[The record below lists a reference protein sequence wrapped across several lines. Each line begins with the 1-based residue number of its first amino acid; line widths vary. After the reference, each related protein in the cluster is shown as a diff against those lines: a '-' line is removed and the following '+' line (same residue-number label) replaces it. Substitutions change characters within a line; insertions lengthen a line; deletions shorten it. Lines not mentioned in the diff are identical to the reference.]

1 MKISN
6 FILGQI
12 LHKTIFIFFFFLI
25 FGNKILALENTY
37 NFEINGNN
45 NTDKEVILSII
56 DKIPNDLSEEYSNYL
71 LNELNKSGLFKDI
84 KIKIDNNKYYID
96 VIEYP
101 IINKIYFDGNER
113 FKDEELFK
121 ITEEVNFDIYN
132 DYNTKNFINELKNLY
147 SSFGYNN
154 IKINLSSEITDQ
166 NLASIFIDIVENK
179 ITKIKS
185 IKFRGNDIIASSD
198 LNEVIKSKIKKITNI
213 FANNNF
219 KPAQVET
226 DKQRLKSFYKNK
238 GYADIEINYEIEFF
252 ENNSVIIYFNIN
264 EGIYYQLENVNF
276 ANNTSNENIDKIL
289 NDYFIN
295 NKFENKTYNAAIA
308 ESIEKEISN
317 LIKISGI
324 RFFEINNLVNL
335 KEGKAD
341 LLYEIQ
347 ETDPMYVN
355 NININGNTRTLDY
368 VVRRELDITEGDAFL
383 ASELNIITKKV
394 QSLQFFEEV
403 LVEKKPINE
412 TLVDIDIN
420 VKENQTGSFTAGASF
435 GTLDG
440 VTLVTGLNESN
451 IAGTG
456 RSLEFLIN
464 NSDKNN
470 EYTFNTSDKFF
481 LNRDMDLNYGLS
493 YKERDYSKSS
503 SYELEKYQ
511 ISTGLSYKF
520 QDNLYHFAK
529 LSYELDDIYVT
540 NSSTAS
546 STIKDVQGRTSQ
558 FILENG
564 ITYSTLNSLFF
575 PRNGNYLKFSNFVET
590 PSSSKNGYI
599 KNTITFKKYLEFN
612 KDIASFQAIVGNIYS
627 LNNSDI
633 LPNDKYSLGGRWL
646 RGFDNF
652 GAGPRNSRTS
662 YIGGNNILAT
672 KIDYS
677 KLLFNNDDN
686 PIYLN
691 FFNDIGTVWDNK
703 NLPTYSN
710 ESIRSSAGF
719 GLKFYSIIGPIAFT
733 WGFPIENESYDIQ
746 RMFTFSVGNINW

>member
-1 MKISN
+1 MKILNS
-6 FILGQI
+6 ILSI
-12 LHKTIFIFFFFLI
+12 IFSKKLFLIFFFLI
-25 FGNKILALENTY
+25 FANQILAKQNTY
-37 NFEINGNN
+37 EFEIKGNN

-56 DKIPNDLSEEYSNYL
+56 DKIPDDLSEEYSNYL

-154 IKINLSSEITDQ
+154 IKINLSSEINDQ
-166 NLASIFIDIVENK
+166 NLASIFINIIENE

-198 LNEVIKSKIKKITNI
+198 LSEVIKSKIKKITNI

-238 GYADIEINYEIEFF
+238 GYADIEIDYEIEFF

-264 EGIYYQLENVNF
+264 EGVYYQLENVNF

-383 ASELNIITKKV
+383 ASELNTITKKV
-394 QSLQFFEEV
+394 QSLKFFDEV
-403 LVEKKPINE
+403 LVEKKSINE

-420 VKENQTGSFTAGASF
+420 VKENQTGTFTAGASF

-440 VTLVTGLNESN
+440 ITLVTGLNESN

-564 ITYSTLNSLFF
+564 ITYSTLNSFFF

-599 KNTITFKKYLEFN
+599 KNTFTFKKYLEFN

-746 RMFTFSVGNINW
+746 RMFTFSVGNIN

>member
-113 FKDEELFK
+113 FKDEELFQ
-121 ITEEVNFDIYN
+121 ISEEVNFDIYN

-295 NKFENKTYNAAIA
+295 NKFENKTYNGAIA
-308 ESIEKEISN
+308 ESIEKEIAN

-746 RMFTFSVGNINW
+746 RMFTFSVGNIN